1 MGARAKLN
9 IAYLNGCLVSA
20 GAVGMLTGS
29 WPAFWSVLVA
39 TLLASTFGG
48 GIRMRSRTRVQ
59 SRDWQ
64 AQRVQHDRY

>member
-29 WPAFWSVLVA
+29 WPAFWTVLLA

-48 GIRMRSRTRVQ
+48 GIRMRSRNRGQPRAWQPQQ
-59 SRDWQ
+59 SQ
-64 AQRVQHDRY
+64 HQRY